1 MDDTIY
7 SKLKEVGFSISEYV
21 NYDEAMARDKLHGYR
36 RYVIASAL
44 IRIADK
50 EFERQGKLF
59 TPDEIAEMI
68 VRRYGGTIEEAIVA
82 WVANT

>member
-1 MDDTIY
+1 MD
-7 SKLKEVGFSISEYV
+7 ISWGDYI
-21 NYDEAMARDKLHGYR
+21 NYDEAMAKDELYGYR
-36 RYVIASAL
+36 RYVIATAL

-59 TPDEIAEMI
+59 TPDETAELI

-82 WVANT
+82 WVANA

>member
-1 MDDTIY
+1 M
-7 SKLKEVGFSISEYV
+7 
-21 NYDEAMARDKLHGYR
+21 
-36 RYVIASAL
+36 IATAL

-59 TPDEIAEMI
+59 TPDEIVELI

-82 WVANT
+82 WVANA

>member
-1 MDDTIY
+1 MD
-7 SKLKEVGFSISEYV
+7 ISWGDYI
-21 NYDEAMARDKLHGYR
+21 NYDEAMARNELYGYW
-36 RYVIASAL
+36 RYVIATAL

-59 TPDEIAEMI
+59 TPDEIAELI

-82 WVANT
+82 WVANA

>member
-1 MDDTIY
+1 MD
-7 SKLKEVGFSISEYV
+7 ISWGDYI
-21 NYDEAMARDKLHGYR
+21 NYDEAMAKDELYGYQ
-36 RYVIASAL
+36 RYVIATAL

-59 TPDEIAEMI
+59 TPDEIAELI

-82 WVANT
+82 WVANA

>member
-1 MDDTIY
+1 MD
-7 SKLKEVGFSISEYV
+7 ISWEDYI
-21 NYDEAMARDKLHGYR
+21 NYDEAMAKDKLHGYW
-36 RYVIASAL
+36 RYVIATAL

-59 TPDEIAEMI
+59 TPDEIAELI

-82 WVANT
+82 WVANACWNLS